1 VNSTELSIHETK
13 YLFSQLVK
21 VIIHIGLEM
30 ATVMMRQTLKDA
42 ILMVE
47 TVVDQTLIRNIVL
60 YVHA

>member
-1 VNSTELSIHETK
+1 MNSTELSIHETK

-30 ATVMMRQTLKDA
+30 ATVMMRLKDA

>member
-1 VNSTELSIHETK
+1 MNSTELSIHETK